1 MYELVPLH
9 PTTDGYHNASGL
21 MCEWSVLPGPM
32 AVPWTPQLQPSSAAT
47 SPEPAG
53 AHTIVLWAHFLADIT
68 RQLVS
73 WVNPEVQV
81 TNSDLYLAAACYT
94 THVWPIISTYASG
107 PRCPSRTTRQ
117 ASCSKGKC
125 RLHQHCHQP
134 TSYASK
140 PFTNGYNVTY
150 PATFFVI
157 RVDNGISNCPYFSQ
171 DLPDSSL
178 LVHMVDSYPQE
189 LPWRL
194 LTPPSG
200 LFSVISYT
208 LQRKTLPR
216 DSLIIDLPPPI
227 GTR

>member
-81 TNSDLYLAAACYT
+81 TNSDLYLASSMLHHACMANYFD
-94 THVWPIISTYASG
+94 I
-107 PRCPSRTTRQ
+107 RERTTL
-117 ASCSKGKC
+117 S
-125 RLHQHCHQP
+125 
-134 TSYASK
+134 
-140 PFTNGYNVTY
+140 FT
-150 PATFFVI
+150 
-157 RVDNGISNCPYFSQ
+157 DNTAG
-171 DLPDSSL
+171 L
-178 LVHMVDSYPQE
+178 L
-189 LPWRL
+189 
-194 LTPPSG
+194 
-200 LFSVISYT
+200 
-208 LQRKTLPR
+208 
-216 DSLIIDLPPPI
+216 
-227 GTR
+227 